1 MHLSP
6 RTTDGVHSTFIP
18 LLSIHPLPK
27 YRCYNLHVKSS
38 PVYTRALSRTSI
50 HLLNLRLTNHPVLI
64 LTSILVSHHH
74 PVHQQSVSYNLIHL
88 TKYHGHHLK
97 HQTSPPPSLSMPSPP
112 PSQTS
117 STSSLQISPPPSLN
131 MPSPPPS
138 QTSSPPLYMPSPP
151 PSQTSSPS
159 SVYKSHHHLSTC
171 PHHLKHQTSSPPSNL
186 FTISSLHA
194 LTTTISNIKHPHHLS
209 TCPHH
214 HHLKHQTSSPSLYMP
229 SPPPSQ
235 TSNILTTF
243 SLHALTT
250 TISNILTIFSLQI
263 SPPPPSHSTSST
275 VHPSRPCVDAEA
287 EHGYAALLPFNNN
300 KEEEEESSNRKKM
313 RSRKIIGRSG
323 RTELCSTE
331 HPILVPAIRS
341 THNELEKNR
350 RAHLRKCLERLKEMV
365 PLEAECSRHTTLGL
379 LNKAKNHIKR
389 LEEQDRRAQHQKDQL
404 EREHRYL
411 RRRLEQLQ
419 GAPVTVERMRTDSLG
434 SALSSERSDSDREV
448 DVDVESLELSVGGE
462 TDNLSVGSVS
472 DGESSGSSILASS
485 ASDGGYSSSSLKW
498 PSFC

>member
-1 MHLSP
+1 MEA
-6 RTTDGVHSTFIP
+6 V
-18 LLSIHPLPK
+18 PK
-27 YRCYNLHVKSS
+27 N
-38 PVYTRALSRTSI
+38 I
-50 HLLNLRLTNHPVLI
+50 QILI
-64 LTSILVSHHH
+64 
-74 PVHQQSVSYNLIHL
+74 
-88 TKYHGHHLK
+88 
-97 HQTSPPPSLSMPSPP
+97 
-112 PSQTS
+112 
-117 STSSLQISPPPSLN
+117 
-131 MPSPPPS
+131 
-138 QTSSPPLYMPSPP
+138 
-151 PSQTSSPS
+151 
-159 SVYKSHHHLSTC
+159 
-171 PHHLKHQTSSPPSNL
+171 
-186 FTISSLHA
+186 
-194 LTTTISNIKHPHHLS
+194 
-209 TCPHH
+209 
-214 HHLKHQTSSPSLYMP
+214 
-229 SPPPSQ
+229 
-235 TSNILTTF
+235 
-243 SLHALTT
+243 
-250 TISNILTIFSLQI
+250 
-263 SPPPPSHSTSST
+263 
-275 VHPSRPCVDAEA
+275 DAAEYLERREREA

-313 RSRKIIGRSG
+313 RSRKIIGR
-323 RTELCSTE
+323 
-331 HPILVPAIRS
+331 RS

-434 SALSSERSDSDREV
+434 SALSSERSDSDREEV